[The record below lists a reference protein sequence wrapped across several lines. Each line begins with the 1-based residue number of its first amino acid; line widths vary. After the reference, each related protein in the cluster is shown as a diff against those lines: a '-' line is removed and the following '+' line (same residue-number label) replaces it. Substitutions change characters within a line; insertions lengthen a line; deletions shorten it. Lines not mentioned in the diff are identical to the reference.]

1 MQDAQEADVKPV
13 LILEDFDEAGFN
25 PFKISEEVAGQKAVT
40 EIFTELRRLRH
51 LNPVHEL
58 DPRVHFGT
66 QPDGTIEGV
75 RKFVALGHPL
85 VQRILGTSAEFSN
98 STYKKTLGKMFG
110 RSITTMDGD
119 EHRKY
124 RLLFQAG
131 FTPRMMG
138 KFRNGMVPAI
148 VNRVIDNFAGR
159 GSADLVSEFA
169 LQFPFLFVMELLE
182 LPDELKDRFHRI
194 AFCQTA
200 IRYDYAHATEAGRK
214 LGAYVRAM
222 AEERRAN
229 PVSDHDFVHEICNAE
244 VEGERLPD
252 DVVEGFFRQLLNAAG
267 DTSYHGFS
275 SLMSSLLRHPDQFEA
290 VRGDRSLVPQAI
302 EEALRLE
309 PPIAYLER
317 SVFQETE
324 IAGHVIRPDD
334 IIFASIGDAG
344 RDESV
349 WENPDVFDI
358 FRPKLKNFAFGHG
371 SHVCVGQHLARVEME
386 VALNALM
393 DRLPNLRLDPSFPEP
408 VVRGVTMR
416 KPAEVRVLF
425 DT

>member
-1 MQDAQEADVKPV
+1 MK
-13 LILEDFDEAGFN
+13 LILEDFADTGFN
-25 PFKISEEVAGQKAVT
+25 PFRISEEVAGQKAVSD
-40 EIFTELRRLRH
+40 IYPELRRLRH

-58 DPRVHFGT
+58 DPRLHFGT
-66 QPDGTIEGV
+66 APDGTLEGV

-85 VQRILGTSAEFSN
+85 VQRILGTPDEFSCAN
-98 STYKKTLGKMFG
+98 YKVNLGQMFG
-110 RSITTMDGD
+110 RSITTMDGE

-138 KFRNGMVPAI
+138 RFKDGLVPEV
-148 VNRVIDNFAGR
+148 VNRTIDTFAGR
-159 GSADLVSEFA
+159 GRADLVSEFA
-169 LQFPFLFVMELLE
+169 LHFPFQFVLSLLE
-182 LPDELKDRFHRI
+182 LPQEYKERFHRI

-200 IRYDYAHATEAGRK
+200 IRYDYQHAIEAGRK

-222 AEERRAN
+222 ADERRRN
-229 PVSDHDFVHEICNAE
+229 PVSDHDFVHEITNAE
-244 VEGERLPD
+244 VDGERLPD

-275 SLMSSLLRHPDQFEA
+275 SLMSSLMRHPDQFEA
-290 VRGDRSLVPQAI
+290 IRADRSLVPQAI

-309 PPIAYLER
+309 PPIVYLER
-317 SVFQETE
+317 TVFKETDLH
-324 IAGHVIRPDD
+324 GHVVRPGDV
-334 IIFASIGDAG
+334 IFASVGDANH
-344 RDESV
+344 DESV
-349 WENPDVFDI
+349 WDNPDGFDI
-358 FRPKLKNFAFGHG
+358 HRPRLKNFAFGHG

-393 DRLPNLRLDPSFPEP
+393 DRLPNLRPDPDAPEP

-425 DT
+425 D